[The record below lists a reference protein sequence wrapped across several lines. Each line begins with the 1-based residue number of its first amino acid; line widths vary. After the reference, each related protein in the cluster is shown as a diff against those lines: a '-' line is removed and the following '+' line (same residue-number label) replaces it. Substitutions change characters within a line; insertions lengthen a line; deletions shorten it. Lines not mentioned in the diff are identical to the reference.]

1 VEFFTQFI
9 DFALH
14 LDQHL
19 VALIGAYGYW
29 VYGILFL
36 IIYGETGLVV
46 MPFLPGDSL
55 LFVVG
60 ALAAT
65 GALDVQWVIVL
76 LMTAAFL
83 GDNTNYWIGR
93 FLGPKVFTA
102 QSRWLN
108 RRYLDKTEAFYAKHG
123 GKTVLLARFLPIIR
137 TFAPFV
143 AGIGRMRYARFVLF
157 SILGA
162 VAWINSL
169 VFAGYF
175 FGNIPL
181 IKNNLT
187 VVILG
192 IVVLSFMPA
201 MIHFMRERVR
211 R

>member
-1 VEFFTQFI
+1 MEFFTQFI
-9 DFALH
+9 DFVLH
-14 LDQHL
+14 LDRHL

-108 RRYLDKTEAFYAKHG
+108 RRHLGKTEAFYEKHG

-143 AGIGRMRYARFVLF
+143 AGIGRMRYGRFVLF

-169 VFAGYF
+169 VLAGYF

-187 VVILG
+187 VVILI
-192 IVVLSFMPA
+192 IVALSFMPA
-201 MIHFMRERVR
+201 MIHFVRERVR
-211 R
+211 